1 MLAKLRAYFFAGLL
15 VLAPIF
21 ITATVAWW
29 LIGFVDDQIVP
40 LIPTKYN
47 PDTYMK
53 DVVGVEIGIPGLG
66 ILILVVFITLIGALT
81 AGMVGRWVIRLWEY
95 LLNRM
100 PVIRTLYNG
109 SKQIIETVLKSQSDA
124 FRQAVLVEYPRRG
137 IWAIAFLTAAT
148 DGEVADLLEGDHINV
163 FLPTTPNPTSGF
175 LLFVPRRD
183 IIVLKMPVE
192 DAVKMVISAGIVT
205 PAYTPVGGDKGQVA
219 TLTKEQFEELAQREA
234 AITKQNAENAEK
246 GDG

>member
-29 LIGFVDDQIVP
+29 LIEFVDNQIVP

-124 FRQAVLVEYPRRG
+124 FRHQQVP
-137 IWAIAFLTAAT
+137 
-148 DGEVADLLEGDHINV
+148 
-163 FLPTTPNPTSGF
+163 SG
-175 LLFVPRRD
+175 VIRD
-183 IIVLKMPVE
+183 
-192 DAVKMVISAGIVT
+192 
-205 PAYTPVGGDKGQVA
+205 
-219 TLTKEQFEELAQREA
+219 
-234 AITKQNAENAEK
+234 
-246 GDG
+246 

>member
-29 LIGFVDDQIVP
+29 LIEFVDSQIVP

-53 DVVGVEIGIPGLG
+53 DVLGVEIGIPGLG
-66 ILILVVFITLIGALT
+66 ILILVVFITLVGAFT
-81 AGMVGRWVIRLWEY
+81 AGMMGRWVIRLWEY

-100 PVIRTLYNG
+100 PVVRTLYNG

-183 IIVLKMPVE
+183 VIVLNMPVE

-205 PAYTPVGGDKGQVA
+205 PPYKPSGKEQIA
-219 TLTKEQFEELAQREA
+219 TLTKEQFEELA
-234 AITKQNAENAEK
+234 KQQEISPPPADSDKGEK
-246 GDG
+246 G

>member
-1 MLAKLRAYFFAGLL
+1 MLAKLRAYFIAGLL
-15 VLAPIF
+15 VTAPIF

-29 LIGFVDDQIVP
+29 LIEFVDNQIVP
-40 LIPTKYN
+40 LVPAKYN

-53 DVVGVEIGIPGLG
+53 DVLGVEIGIPGLG
-66 ILILVVFITLIGALT
+66 ILILVVFITLVGALT
-81 AGMVGRWVIRLWEY
+81 AGLLGRWVIRLWEM

-137 IWAIAFLTAAT
+137 IWAIAFVTAPT
-148 DGEVADLLEGDHINV
+148 KGEAAELLEGDHINV

-175 LLFVPRRD
+175 LLFVPRREV
-183 IIVLKMPVE
+183 IVLNMPVE

-205 PAYTPVGGDKGQVA
+205 PTYNPAARDKGQVA
-219 TLTKEQFEELAQREA
+219 TLSKEQFEDLARRDA
-234 AITKQNAENAEK
+234 AAPPVDPEK
-246 GDG
+246 GDS